1 MSVKELLQIEIE
13 KLPDILVPE
22 VYNYVMNLE
31 SKSDNFENIKF
42 AQKLSETAFAKV
54 WDNDEDSIYDSL

>member
-31 SKSDNFENIKF
+31 SKSDNFE
-42 AQKLSETAFAKV
+42 Q
-54 WDNDEDSIYDSL
+54 Y